1 MTKQRRVRA
10 RVIQLGPTFQPVADK
25 LGRGASAEALV
36 IASAMTDR
44 IHPEPN
50 RRVRV
55 ATVMEK
61 TGYSR
66 PHIIRMADDP
76 DHDFPASFQE
86 RKGYARTWDLWQ
98 ILDWLRERTNT

>member
-10 RVIQLGPTFQPVADK
+10 RIVELGPTFVSAAEK
-25 LGRGASAEALV
+25 LGPAASADAV
-36 IASAMTDR
+36 SIASTLVDS

-98 ILDWLRERTNT
+98 VLDWVRSRTKT

>member
-25 LGRGASAEALV
+25 LDAKAPAEAVAL
-36 IASAMTDR
+36 ASTFVDH

-76 DHDFPASFQE
+76 EHAFPASAQE
-86 RKGYARTWDLWQ
+86 QKGYARTWDLWEV
-98 ILDWLRERTNT
+98 LDWNSSRGRR